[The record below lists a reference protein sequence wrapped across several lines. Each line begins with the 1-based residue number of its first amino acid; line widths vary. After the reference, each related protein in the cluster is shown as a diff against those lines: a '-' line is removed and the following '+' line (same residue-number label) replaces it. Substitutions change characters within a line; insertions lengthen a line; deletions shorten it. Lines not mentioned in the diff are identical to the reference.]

1 LSQVTIEKQQLIDIY
16 RKMNLIRAFE
26 KTIKRMS
33 LQGKIPGW
41 LHLSIGLEA
50 VAVGV
55 CTALRADDYV
65 TSTHRG
71 HGHCIAK
78 GGNVRLMMAE
88 LYAKK
93 TGYCKAKG
101 GSMHISAPDIG
112 LIGCTGIVGAGI
124 PLATGTGLS
133 AKLRGTKQVSVVFF
147 GDGASN
153 QGVFHESMNLAA
165 IWKLPVVYVC
175 ENNHFG
181 EYTPVKKH
189 RAAESA
195 ADFAKAYGIQGATVD
210 GNDVLAVY
218 EAADK
223 AVKDARAG
231 KGPTILECVTF
242 RLEGHW
248 LGDESL
254 EGLYRKAEEL
264 EEWKKKDPIERFKK
278 KLMDQGIL
286 TETSIKEIDESIKR
300 ELDDA
305 IQFADESPLP
315 EPEDALKDVFV
326 SPYY

>member
-1 LSQVTIEKQQLIDIY
+1 
-16 RKMNLIRAFE
+16 
-26 KTIKRMS
+26 
-33 LQGKIPGW
+33 
-41 LHLSIGLEA
+41 
-50 VAVGV
+50 
-55 CTALRADDYV
+55 
-65 TSTHRG
+65 
-71 HGHCIAK
+71 
-78 GGNVRLMMAE
+78 
-88 LYAKK
+88 
-93 TGYCKAKG
+93 
-101 GSMHISAPDIG
+101 
-112 LIGCTGIVGAGI
+112 
-124 PLATGTGLS
+124 
-133 AKLRGTKQVSVVFF
+133 
-147 GDGASN
+147 
-153 QGVFHESMNLAA
+153 
-165 IWKLPVVYVC
+165 
-175 ENNHFG
+175 
-181 EYTPVKKH
+181 
-189 RAAESA
+189 
-195 ADFAKAYGIQGATVD
+195 
-210 GNDVLAVY
+210 VY